1 MYHRHFPGIATYRKH
16 LSTLIERGK
25 MESLRR
31 SVMKKA
37 LTILAL
43 AGLLAAATEG
53 LAHPGSGIVVD
64 NEGNVFFLDTGSGV
78 WKIDT
83 DGKLT
88 KLSAPAYHW
97 MAIDVHRKLA
107 DADLPRFSRG
117 GATVARDSEDPRI
130 IVSSDFPIAVGHNG
144 GLYYAWSR
152 GKNELQLLRLDS
164 NTQTTVIKAL
174 PSRADGGSLGWLNG
188 IAAAADGSIY
198 YAEDKAIQ
206 RITPRGDVV
215 TVFSSASLPSCDQ
228 MDRTDEGPPPY
239 FRGLDVDAQGAVY
252 VAATGCRSVVKIS
265 VDGEATT
272 VLSATA
278 PWSPTAVAVSGNTLY
293 VLEYLHTPGDDRSE
307 WLPRVRK
314 VSSDGTIATVAT
326 IER

>member
-1 MYHRHFPGIATYRKH
+1 
-16 LSTLIERGK
+16 
-25 MESLRR
+25 
-31 SVMKKA
+31 
-37 LTILAL
+37 
-43 AGLLAAATEG
+43 
-53 LAHPGSGIVVD
+53 
-64 NEGNVFFLDTGSGV
+64 
-78 WKIDT
+78 
-83 DGKLT
+83 
-88 KLSAPAYHW
+88 
-97 MAIDVHRKLA
+97 
-107 DADLPRFSRG
+107 
-117 GATVARDSEDPRI
+117 
-130 IVSSDFPIAVGHNG
+130 
-144 GLYYAWSR
+144 
-152 GKNELQLLRLDS
+152 
-164 NTQTTVIKAL
+164 
-174 PSRADGGSLGWLNG
+174 
-188 IAAAADGSIY
+188 
-198 YAEDKAIQ
+198 
-206 RITPRGDVV
+206 
-215 TVFSSASLPSCDQ
+215 